1 MMSSP
6 QALSP
11 DLVINLV
18 ILLQELPFSHNTQSS
33 SAYQSTLLQDPEEL
47 STSGSNEQ
55 HEDRAEQQDQNKPI
69 YLTTLPFELREVIY
83 TYLAVA
89 PSFDFLRVC
98 RSMNTQATPLLYKYG
113 TYHIRAIHPRHQ
125 YSICVPPSTTLANI
139 RNLYISMPEIRFA
152 GEVPSKHDISSQ
164 TLSLLH
170 RFSGDVVRRRL
181 CHLDLQAWHLTDLM
195 GNVLRTFVGFKRIR
209 ITVRLRPYDDGNGER
224 IRPYDWDVEEEE
236 REDYVNAM
244 AERLGPWLGLAQW
257 TILGDDNTSE
267 GSGNAF
273 ESMLFLDFYPGAVVS

>member
-1 MMSSP
+1 MSSP

-11 DLVINLV
+11 DLGLNLA
-18 ILLQELPFSHNTQSS
+18 ILLQELPFSHDTQLSS
-33 SAYQSTLLQDPEEL
+33 GYQPTLLQDPEEQ
-47 STSGSNEQ
+47 STSASNEQ
-55 HEDRAEQQDQNKPI
+55 HVDRTGQQDPNKPT

-89 PSFDFLRVC
+89 SSFDFLRVC
-98 RSMNTQATPLLYKYG
+98 RSINTQATPLLYKYG
-113 TYHIRAIHPRHQ
+113 TYHIHAIHPRHQ
-125 YSICVPPSTTLANI
+125 YSICLPPSTTLANI
-139 RNLYISMPEIRFA
+139 QNLYISMPEIRFA
-152 GEVPSKHDISSQ
+152 GEVPQKHDISSQ

-170 RFSGDVVRRRL
+170 QFSGDVVRRRL

-195 GNVLRTFVGFKRIR
+195 GSVLRTFVGFERIR
-209 ITVRLRPYDDGNGER
+209 ITVRLRPYDGGNGER

-244 AERLGPWLGLAQW
+244 DERLGPWLGLAQW
-257 TILGDDNTSE
+257 TVLGDDNTSE

-273 ESMLFLDFYPGAVVS
+273 ESMLFLDFYPGVVVS